1 MTEVIHGEH
10 NTMEDVAYEDLLE
23 QQDEEWGPD
32 ELDHDA
38 ALEGVEV
45 EGDYN
50 EQEDTH
56 QTPRREST
64 NDVIARLDTTDP
76 TAAENMREMQRAMSR
91 QTNEWNE
98 LRTEMLEA
106 REQLVDRLESRNG
119 QGESAD
125 PPEPANNL
133 PAGVT
138 DEHLNMFQAMADHFG
153 LVPRSELEAEKA
165 DANMQQ
171 QNGESLRDAITLYGD
186 DFGTE
191 DENGN
196 ITIHPENQEAMRAK
210 LAEITNPDRGI
221 NPQELYNLTFP
232 DRAQGGKRQ
241 APAGRRQ
248 GGQRSN
254 QRPRRMNVA
263 RQSTGGSPRVRVY
276 DPTKGNT
283 PGNTGED
290 VLDRIWALSK
300 RELTTR

>member
-1 MTEVIHGEH
+1 MTEVVHGER

-38 ALEGVEV
+38 VLEGVEV

-50 EQEDTH
+50 EQGDTH

-125 PPEPANNL
+125 PPKPANNL

-138 DEHLNMFQAMADHFG
+138 DDHLNMFQSMADHFG
-153 LVPRSELEAEKA
+153 LVPRSELEAER
-165 DANMQQ
+165 ANASMQQ
-171 QNGESLRDAITLYGD
+171 QNGESLREAMTLYGD
-186 DFGTE
+186 DFV
-191 DENGN
+191 
-196 ITIHPENQEAMRAK
+196 
-210 LAEITNPDRGI
+210 LSDRV
-221 NPQELYNLTFP
+221 E
-232 DRAQGGKRQ
+232 
-241 APAGRRQ
+241 
-248 GGQRSN
+248 
-254 QRPRRMNVA
+254 
-263 RQSTGGSPRVRVY
+263 
-276 DPTKGNT
+276 
-283 PGNTGED
+283 
-290 VLDRIWALSK
+290 
-300 RELTTR
+300 